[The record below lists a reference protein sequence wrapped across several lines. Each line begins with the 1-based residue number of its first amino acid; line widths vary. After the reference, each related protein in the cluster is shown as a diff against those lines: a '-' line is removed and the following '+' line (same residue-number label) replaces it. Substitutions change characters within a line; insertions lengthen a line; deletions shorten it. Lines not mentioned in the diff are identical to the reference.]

1 MKKIVFSG
9 RTLEK
14 IKNFPNKTKRE
25 AGFQLDK
32 VQQGESPT
40 DWKPMNSIA
49 SGVQEIRISESKG
62 MYRVIYLA
70 KFAEAVYVLHAFQ
83 KKTNK
88 TSKLDIDTA
97 KKAYKMII
105 EERKQ

>member
-14 IKNFPNKTKRE
+14 IKKFPNKTKRE
-25 AGFQLDK
+25 VGFQLDK
-32 VQQGESPT
+32 VQQGENPT

-49 SGVQEIRISESKG
+49 SGVQEIRISESEG
-62 MYRVIYLA
+62 IYRVIYLA
-70 KFAEAVYVLHAFQ
+70 NFEEAVYVLHAFQ

-88 TSKLDIDTA
+88 TSKPDIDTA
-97 KKAYKMII
+97 KKAYNKII
-105 EERKQ
+105 AERKQ